1 MSAEF
6 ETSLFYISEFQAS
19 QGLETET
26 LFQENHKKEKKIK
39 KKYISPETVP
49 VSQFLW
55 NHIKLI

>member
-26 LFQENHKKEKKIK
+26 LFQENHKKQKKIK
-39 KKYISPETVP
+39 NIYIYLLRLYQSHSFFET
-49 VSQFLW
+49 
-55 NHIKLI
+55 I

>member
-39 KKYISPETVP
+39 KNIYLLRLYQSPSFFET
-49 VSQFLW
+49 
-55 NHIKLI
+55 I